1 VISRLVYSGCI
12 RPSGQARKSFI
23 TIDICPM
30 DIDDTVPVGY
40 ARPYRQSPMSAAA
53 QLKTFL
59 LHVANNVSNNTI
71 ELKNFARQFER
82 YE

>member
-1 VISRLVYSGCI
+1 
-12 RPSGQARKSFI
+12 
-23 TIDICPM
+23 M